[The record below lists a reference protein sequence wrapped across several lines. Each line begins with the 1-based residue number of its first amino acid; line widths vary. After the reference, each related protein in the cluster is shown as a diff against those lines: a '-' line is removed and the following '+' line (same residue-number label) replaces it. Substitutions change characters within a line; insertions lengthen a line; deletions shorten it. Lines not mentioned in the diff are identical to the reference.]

1 MDLGLNNRIALVT
14 GSTHGV
20 GKSIAIALAKEGV
33 NIIING
39 RNEGEVQKT
48 VKEIRD
54 LGVSAFEC
62 CIDARNP
69 NAIKDFFSE
78 IGQLDILV
86 NNVGNIE
93 KPGDFL
99 DLTDEDWLSS
109 HELTFMSVV
118 RFVREALP
126 LLLKSNQPRIINIS
140 SIPAHQPGFYNPHYS
155 ADKAAMLNLGKYLA
169 NSFGKKGILVNTI
182 CPSTLHGGG
191 WVKNKLR
198 RADKDR
204 VSLEEMEEIMIK
216 EEAAKSPLGKV
227 GELEDVAN
235 LVVYL
240 SSCNA
245 KYLTGHCYNVDGGVT
260 RSI

>member
-126 LLLKSNQPRIINIS
+126 LLLKSNQPR
-140 SIPAHQPGFYNPHYS
+140 SIPPREP
-155 ADKAAMLNLGKYLA
+155 
-169 NSFGKKGILVNTI
+169 
-182 CPSTLHGGG
+182 
-191 WVKNKLR
+191 
-198 RADKDR
+198 
-204 VSLEEMEEIMIK
+204 
-216 EEAAKSPLGKV
+216 
-227 GELEDVAN
+227 
-235 LVVYL
+235 
-240 SSCNA
+240 
-245 KYLTGHCYNVDGGVT
+245 
-260 RSI
+260 